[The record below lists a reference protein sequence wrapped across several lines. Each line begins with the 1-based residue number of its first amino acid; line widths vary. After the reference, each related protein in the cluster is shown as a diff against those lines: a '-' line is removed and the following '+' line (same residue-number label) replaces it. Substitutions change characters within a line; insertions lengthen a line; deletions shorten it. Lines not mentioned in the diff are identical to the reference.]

1 MARFETD
8 FEVIKN
14 ESGEVCGFS
23 LVAQPQFEAEVFC
36 STFPKALLDGK
47 SDIKFEGNEIVFVHP
62 NCDFSGRCAHKLDAA
77 DIAAL
82 QELLSGKHRLK
93 LERAGFFTPGFK
105 IVSA

>member
-8 FEVIKN
+8 FEVLKN
-14 ESGEVCGFS
+14 DGKVIGFS
-23 LVAQPQFEAEVFC
+23 LIAQPQFEAEVFC
-36 STFPKALLDGK
+36 NTFPKALLDRE
-47 SDIKFEGNEIVFVHP
+47 SNIKFEGNEIVFVHP